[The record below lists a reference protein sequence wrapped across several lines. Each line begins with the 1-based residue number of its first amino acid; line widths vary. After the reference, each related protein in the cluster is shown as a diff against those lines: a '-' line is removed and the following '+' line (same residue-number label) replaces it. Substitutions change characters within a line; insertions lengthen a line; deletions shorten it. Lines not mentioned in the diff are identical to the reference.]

1 MISTKHPAGGDEQG
15 SLEGF
20 QVDIN
25 EQKRRADF
33 VFCRPPFNIIPT
45 PQHDQLRW
53 PVTFEL
59 ARSPRYMRCLSK
71 SLAESQALMRL
82 RSSVDFR
89 ERVEVCHAKRASNFK
104 GS

>member
-53 PVTFEL
+53 PVTF
-59 ARSPRYMRCLSK
+59 
-71 SLAESQALMRL
+71 
-82 RSSVDFR
+82 
-89 ERVEVCHAKRASNFK
+89 
-104 GS
+104 

>member
-33 VFCRPPFNIIPT
+33 VFCRPPFNIIPHAT
-45 PQHDQLRW
+45 TRSAA
-53 PVTFEL
+53 L
-59 ARSPRYMRCLSK
+59 AC
-71 SLAESQALMRL
+71 
-82 RSSVDFR
+82 DFR
-89 ERVEVCHAKRASNFK
+89 TCAKPALYALPEQKLGRIPGFDASARLC
-104 GS
+104 